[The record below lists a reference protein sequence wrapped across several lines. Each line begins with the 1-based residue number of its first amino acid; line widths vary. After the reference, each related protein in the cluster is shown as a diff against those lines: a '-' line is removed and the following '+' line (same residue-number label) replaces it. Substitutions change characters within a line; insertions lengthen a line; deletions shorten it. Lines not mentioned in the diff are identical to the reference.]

1 MASVNVGAH
10 RVCPQNARNKKTN
23 HMSVKTKILSISA
36 LVLVI
41 LLVILFYRGCSRNQS
56 PTESV
61 TKDEVIDIDT
71 VGLEETAEPIDVEL
85 ITGDE
90 SVADVSQS
98 GSNNKKRYTGPWQI
112 KNDVRKVKDI
122 AIEDIAKEIVVK
134 PIVGDEPIGD
144 IWRIEGTSNDFIASD
159 GHGVTFYHIK
169 DGRLVEK
176 LHAVGRGPGEYS
188 IQLVQFSY
196 LPADSLFCGYDQ
208 SMGQIM
214 FYKTSP
220 FKFDSKFD
228 IKRFAENKH
237 FEDMIVLGRDH
248 LLLTFKQQKAD
259 IAYVYGKCAVYEFD
273 GHSIKKIID
282 LGQDIGWNVFM
293 RSGNDALIP
302 VLEEKSM
309 LYRYAN
315 GKKTKMATIDYGDME
330 MSESKVDVKISVG
343 DDNAVHTFVS
353 YKDYA
358 TGCYFV
364 HLTDSVMTYWICPNF
379 DGNNYRYLTI
389 AMRNKVQNYK
399 VHIGGLNFDVL
410 PNMVDNGVYTMLIQG
425 DWADKINPD
434 EELSPVG
441 KRIIEAMK
449 GNDYDPVILQFKV
462 KL

>member
-1 MASVNVGAH
+1 MKNSKFKRWTLA
-10 RVCPQNARNKKTN
+10 
-23 HMSVKTKILSISA
+23 
-36 LVLVI
+36 VLVVLI
-41 LLVILFYRGCSRNQS
+41 LLVLFFYRGCSGNQS
-56 PTESV
+56 QNKLETKEEFANIDTVSLEEATETVES
-61 TKDEVIDIDT
+61 EVIDDKPFA
-71 VGLEETAEPIDVEL
+71 EEPTANSPK
-85 ITGDE
+85 
-90 SVADVSQS
+90 SA
-98 GSNNKKRYTGPWQI
+98 NKKKKPIQGEWFI
-112 KNDVRKVKDI
+112 KNDVTKVNDI
-122 AIEDIAKEIVVK
+122 AIEDIADDIVVK
-134 PIVGDEPIGD
+134 PIVSDEPIGS
-144 IWRIEGTSNDFIASD
+144 IWEIDGESNDFIAGDDHRS
-159 GHGVTFYHIK
+159 TFYHIK

-176 LHAVGRGPGEYS
+176 LYAVGRGPGEYS
-188 IQLVQFSY
+188 LQLTQFSY

-208 SMGQIM
+208 NMGYVM

-220 FKFDSKFD
+220 FKFDSKYD
-228 IKRFAENKH
+228 IERFAENKKL
-237 FEDMIVLGRDH
+237 DGMIVLGRDRI
-248 LLLTFKQQKAD
+248 LLTFKHLKTD
-259 IAYVYGKCAVYEFD
+259 HSYVYGKCAVYEFD

-282 LGQDIGWNVFM
+282 LGQDIGWNEFV
-293 RSGNDALIP
+293 RSGNDALMP

-315 GKKTKMATIDYGDME
+315 GKKTKEATIDYGDME
-330 MSESKVDVKISVG
+330 MGKSKVDVKVSVG
-343 DDNAVHTFVS
+343 DDNAVRTFVS

-389 AMRNKVQNYK
+389 ATRDNVQNYK

>member
-1 MASVNVGAH
+1 MKNSKF
-10 RVCPQNARNKKTN
+10 KKW
-23 HMSVKTKILSISA
+23 VLA
-36 LVLVI
+36 VLVLVV
-41 LLVILFYRGCSRNQS
+41 LLLFYRGCTRNQS
-56 PTESV
+56 QNKLVTEGEV
-61 TKDEVIDIDT
+61 TNTDTIGFKEVS
-71 VGLEETAEPIDVEL
+71 EPIDVEP
-85 ITGDE
+85 I
-90 SVADVSQS
+90 VAEKPTFNAS
-98 GSNNKKRYTGPWQI
+98 KKPIQGEWFI
-112 KNDVRKVKDI
+112 KNDVTKVKDI
-122 AIEDIAKEIVVK
+122 AIEDIADEIVVK
-134 PIVGDEPIGD
+134 PIVSDEPIGS
-144 IWRIEGTSNDFIASD
+144 IRRIDGVSNDFIAGD
-159 GHGVTFYHIK
+159 GHCTTFYHIK

-176 LHAVGRGPGEYS
+176 LYAVGRGPGEYPT
-188 IQLVQFSY
+188 QLVDFAY
-196 LPADSLFCGYDQ
+196 LSADSLFYGYELNI
-208 SMGQIM
+208 GQIM
-214 FYKTSP
+214 CYKTSP

-228 IKRFAENKH
+228 IKRFAENKNLQ
-237 FEDMIVLGRDH
+237 DLIVLGRDRI
-248 LLLTFKQQKAD
+248 LLTFKQLQPD
-259 IAYVYGKCAVYEFD
+259 HSYVYGNCAVYEFD

-282 LGQDIGWNVFM
+282 LGQDIDWNMFM
-293 RSGNDALIP
+293 RLGNDVLMS
-302 VLEEKSM
+302 VLEEKSV

-315 GKKTKMATIDYGDME
+315 GKKTKVATIDYGDME
-330 MSESKVDVKISVG
+330 MGKSKVDVKVSVG
-343 DDNAVHTFVS
+343 DDNAVHTIVS

-358 TGCYFV
+358 TSCYFV